1 MNLPP
6 DLRGPFDALV
16 VSPLVDVRELRGQV
30 KAHYVQVSAEV
41 AARGA
46 VDAQRVADLAS
57 VVDAA
62 LAAITRKTSPLH
74 VRLMQALAL
83 WVLRPDVSHR
93 ASRERLDNDWRVA
106 EEVVRVIRRPHIL
119 PRH

>member
-6 DLRGPFDALV
+6 ELREPFDALV
-16 VSPLVDVRELRGQV
+16 VSPLVDVRDLRGQV
-30 KAHYVQVSAEV
+30 KAHYKLVADEV
-41 AARGA
+41 ASRGGA
-46 VDAQRVADLAS
+46 DPQRAADLAA

-83 WVLRPDVSHR
+83 WVLRTDASHR
-93 ASRERLDNDWRVA
+93 ASRERLDADWRVA
-106 EEVVRVIRRPHIL
+106 SEVVRVIRRPHIL
-119 PRH
+119 PRR

>member
-6 DLRGPFDALV
+6 ELRGRFDALV
-16 VSPLVDVRELRGQV
+16 VSPLLDVRDLRGQA
-30 KAHYVQVSAEV
+30 KAHYALV
-41 AARGA
+41 AADVVARGGG
-46 VDAQRVADLAS
+46 DSQRVADLAS

-83 WVLRPDVSHR
+83 WVLRTDDSHR
-93 ASRERLDNDWRVA
+93 ASRERLDADWRVA
-106 EEVVRVIRRPHIL
+106 SEVVRVIRRPHIL
-119 PRH
+119 PRR